1 MANMAIVTAWQR
13 FDDFEFFYTVLI
25 LKGMKSREGMF
36 IVR

>member
-25 LKGMKSREGMF
+25 LKSREVTF